1 MKIRVEPCISVL
13 RAALEDRA
21 ASVESAFRESLRNLT
36 PGTHARALGRLAA
49 IVRTA
54 WLQAWLRELRAK
66 ANGLARIEFAPA
78 PPQAALHPTAIAEII
93 LVSKD
98 GPTLTLQGEAPEWL
112 FVPEPADAPTP
123 ELSRLRE
130 ITGLR
135 WSSPQS
141 LQRFVIEL
149 HELCLTLYATAQ
161 CEHAVRHLGLTPPRF
176 AVGALLQ
183 PVLDGPSPRY
193 LLRLQ

>member
-1 MKIRVEPCISVL
+1 MKTRLEPYNSIL

-21 ASVESAFRESLRNLT
+21 VSVESAFRESLRNLT

-54 WLQAWLRELRAK
+54 WLRELRAK
-66 ANGLARIEFAPA
+66 ANDLARIEFAPV
-78 PPQAALHPTAIAEII
+78 PPQAALHPIAIGELI
-93 LVSKD
+93 LVGKE
-98 GPTLTLQGEAPEWL
+98 GPTLTLQGETPDWL
-112 FVPEPADAPTP
+112 FVPEPADAPTA

-141 LQRFVIEL
+141 LQRFVLEL
-149 HELCLTLYATAQ
+149 HELCLTLYAIAQ
-161 CEHAVRHLGLTPPRF
+161 CEQAVRHLGLTPPRF
-176 AVGALLQ
+176 AVDALLK

-193 LLRLQ
+193 LLPLQ

>member
-1 MKIRVEPCISVL
+1 MKRSRALERMPVVVEHCDVQDSLLGLAPACLTEDELPTLAQLTKLRLGREPVLDDASPTKPWVVRTQSSQDTRMKIRVEPYIGVL
-13 RAALEDRA
+13 RVALEDRT

-36 PGTHARALGRLAA
+36 LGTHARALGRLAA

-98 GPTLTLQGEAPEWL
+98 GPTLTCRARRPSGSSSQN
-112 FVPEPADAPTP
+112 
-123 ELSRLRE
+123 RLMR
-130 ITGLR
+130 
-135 WSSPQS
+135 
-141 LQRFVIEL
+141 
-149 HELCLTLYATAQ
+149 
-161 CEHAVRHLGLTPPRF
+161 PR
-176 AVGALLQ
+176 
-183 PVLDGPSPRY
+183 PS
-193 LLRLQ
+193 